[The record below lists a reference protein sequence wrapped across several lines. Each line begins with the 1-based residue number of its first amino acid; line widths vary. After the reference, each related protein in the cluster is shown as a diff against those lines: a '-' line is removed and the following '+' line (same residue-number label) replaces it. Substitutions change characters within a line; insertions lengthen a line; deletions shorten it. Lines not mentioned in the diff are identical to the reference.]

1 MLFLICSFFGG
12 WYFGK
17 RGFVFEVK
25 KNPPEITIVNRFP
38 ENQTVDFSLFWK
50 VWNMISSE
58 YLDRPV
64 NGQKMLYGAIQ
75 GMVESL
81 GDPYTS
87 FLPPEINSAVMSSL
101 NGTYEGIGAE
111 LGLDKNGQ
119 LIVVSPLDGSP
130 AKAAGVQPGDKIL
143 KIEEDSTV
151 GIAIT
156 EAVAKIRGQAGTIS
170 TLTLQR
176 GAGEPVVVRIKRE
189 KITISSAT
197 WKDEGDGVV
206 YIRLSR
212 FGSDTNAEWDKVV
225 SEINVGMKNISAIVL
240 DVRGNPGGYLL
251 SSVHVAGEFQ
261 RNKTV
266 VFQEAAAGQVIPLE
280 TTRVGSFEKIP
291 TYVLIDN
298 GSASASEILAA
309 ALKDNS
315 DAILIGTK
323 SFGKGTIQDA
333 KEFEGGSGL
342 HRTVSKW
349 LTPKKEW
356 VHEVGLEPDV
366 EVERT
371 QEDITSLRDPQLDK
385 ALEMARTGATK

>member
-1 MLFLICSFFGG
+1 
-12 WYFGK
+12 
-17 RGFVFEVK
+17 
-25 KNPPEITIVNRFP
+25 
-38 ENQTVDFSLFWK
+38 
-50 VWNMISSE
+50 MISSE

-87 FLPPEINSAVMSSL
+87 FLPPEINKAVMSSL

-189 KITISSAT
+189 KITIASAT

-225 SEINVGMKNISAIVL
+225 SEINVGMKNISVIVL

-266 VFQEAAAGQVIPLE
+266 VFQETATGELLPLE

-291 TYVLIDN
+291 TYVLIDS

-333 KEFEGGSGL
+333 KEFEDGSGL
-342 HRTVSKW
+342 HLTVSKW
-349 LTPKKEW
+349 LTPNKEW

-366 EVERT
+366 VVERT

-385 ALEMARTGATK
+385 ALEMARTGAR